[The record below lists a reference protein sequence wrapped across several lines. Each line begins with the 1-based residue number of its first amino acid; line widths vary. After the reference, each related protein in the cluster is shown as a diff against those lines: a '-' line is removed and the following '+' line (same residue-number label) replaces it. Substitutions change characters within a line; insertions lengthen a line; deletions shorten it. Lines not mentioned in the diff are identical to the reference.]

1 MKKLIYSL
9 IFLQIIFGDSPKFG
23 DEQIAIM
30 MDEYFLTSKLA
41 PALIGHRFYI
51 SRGETVLQ
59 IEIEPDIE
67 YVNDALLFSFKA
79 MSQIANISKTKF
91 TQSILVMH
99 FGDNYLP
106 TVARTDLSCSKE
118 FFIDSIINE
127 DQWRKNCLTIGA
139 Q

>member
-30 MDEYFLTSKLA
+30 MNEYFLTSKLA
-41 PALIGHRFYI
+41 PVLIGHRFYI
-51 SRGETVLQ
+51 SRGKTVLQ

-91 TQSILVMH
+91 TQSVLVMH
-99 FGDNYLP
+99 FSDNSLP
-106 TVARTDLSCSKE
+106 TVAKTNLSCLKE

-127 DQWRKNCLTIGA
+127 DQWRKNCLTISG

>member
-9 IFLQIIFGDSPKFG
+9 IFSQIIFCDSPKFG

-30 MDEYFLTSKLA
+30 MDEYFLTAKLA
-41 PALIGHRFYI
+41 PELIGHRFYI
-51 SRGETVLQ
+51 SRGETVFQ

-91 TQSILVMH
+91 TQSVLVMH
-99 FGDNYLP
+99 FGDNSIP
-106 TVARTDLSCSKE
+106 TVAKTDLSCSKE
-118 FFIDSIINE
+118 FFIDSTINE
-127 DQWRKNCLTIGA
+127 DQWRKNCLTIGG

>member
-1 MKKLIYSL
+1 MKKLIYSF

-41 PALIGHRFYI
+41 PVLIGHRFYI
-51 SRGETVLQ
+51 SRGENVIQ

-91 TQSILVMH
+91 TQSVLVMH
-99 FGDNYLP
+99 FGDNSLP
-106 TVARTDLSCSKE
+106 TVAKADLSCSKE
-118 FFIDSIINE
+118 FFIHSIINE
-127 DQWRKNCLTIGA
+127 DQWRKNCLTISG

>member
-23 DEQIAIM
+23 NEQIVPM
-30 MDEYFLTSKLA
+30 MDEYFLSSKLA

-51 SRGETVLQ
+51 SRGETILQ
-59 IEIEPDIE
+59 IEVEPEIE
-67 YVNDALLFSFKA
+67 YVNEALLFSFKA

-91 TQSILVMH
+91 TQSVLVMH
-99 FGDNYLP
+99 FGDKSLP
-106 TVARTDLSCSKE
+106 TVAKADLSCSKE

-127 DQWRKNCLTIGA
+127 NQWRKNCLTIGA

>member
-41 PALIGHRFYI
+41 PVLIGHRFYI

-91 TQSILVMH
+91 TQSVLVMH
-99 FGDNYLP
+99 FGDNSLP
-106 TVARTDLSCSKE
+106 TVTKADLSCSKE
-118 FFIDSIINE
+118 FFIHSIINE

>member
-1 MKKLIYSL
+1 MKKQIYLL

-30 MDEYFLTSKLA
+30 MKEYFLTSKSA
-41 PALIGHRFYI
+41 PVLIGHRFYI
-51 SRGETVLQ
+51 SREETVIQ
-59 IEIEPDIE
+59 IEIKPDIE

-79 MSQIANISKTKF
+79 MSQITKISKTKF

-99 FGDNYLP
+99 FGDNSLP
-106 TVARTDLSCSKE
+106 TVAKTDLSCSKE

>member
-30 MDEYFLTSKLA
+30 MDEYFLTAKLA
-41 PALIGHRFYI
+41 PELIGHRFYT

-91 TQSILVMH
+91 TQSVLVMH
-99 FGDNYLP
+99 FGDNSLP
-106 TVARTDLSCSKE
+106 TVAKANLSCSKE
-118 FFIDSIINE
+118 FFIDSTINE
-127 DQWRKNCLTIGA
+127 DQWRKNCLTISG

>member
-23 DEQIAIM
+23 NEQIVPM
-30 MDEYFLTSKLA
+30 MDEYFLSSKLA

-51 SRGETVLQ
+51 SRGETILQ
-59 IEIEPDIE
+59 IEVEPEIE
-67 YVNDALLFSFKA
+67 YVNEALLFSFKA

-91 TQSILVMH
+91 TQSVLVMH
-99 FGDNYLP
+99 FSDKSLP
-106 TVARTDLSCSKE
+106 TVAKADLSCSKE